1 MEKDIY
7 GYPSIVMIKPC
18 APMKKIIFFA
28 IFLALSLPVH
38 EAGALT
44 LAVEDAWEPYANPDG
59 TGMSVEIVTA
69 AFKSVGVDVVFEVLP
84 YARVLHEVKSGKYVG
99 GFNVA
104 REASREDDFLW
115 GREMLFLA
123 HAHYY
128 HHKSRPLRVQDAR
141 SLQGGEKIGVIR
153 GYEYGNLFHDHQGIV
168 RVWANRHDQIIDM
181 LRLGRV
187 QAVIMFE
194 KTAGLYRRKMHLAD
208 EVQAAFPSEPSRIFV
223 AFSRRHPEATRYLEL
238 LDEGLRRIKAD
249 GTYQAILDKY

>member
-1 MEKDIY
+1 
-7 GYPSIVMIKPC
+7 
-18 APMKKIIFFA
+18 MKKIICFA
-28 IFLALSLPVH
+28 MFLALSLPSLG
-38 EAGALT
+38 ACALT

-69 AFKSVGVDVVFEVLP
+69 AFKSVGVDVVLEVLP

-99 GFNVA
+99 GLNVA
-104 REASREDDFLW
+104 RETSREDDFLW

-128 HHKSRPLRVQDAR
+128 HHKSRPLRVQEPR
-141 SLQGGEKIGVIR
+141 SLQGGERIGVIR
-153 GYEYGNLFHDHQGIV
+153 GYEYGNLFHDHEGIV

-181 LRLGRV
+181 LRLDRV

-194 KTAGLYRRKMHLAD
+194 KTAGLYLREMHLED
-208 EVQAAFPSEPSRIFV
+208 EIQAAFPSEPSRIFV
-223 AFSRRHPEATRYLEL
+223 AFSKHRPEAPHYLEL

>member
-1 MEKDIY
+1 M
-7 GYPSIVMIKPC
+7 VIKPC
-18 APMKKIIFFA
+18 VPMKKIICFA
-28 IFLALSLPVH
+28 IFLALSLPLH

-69 AFKSVGVDVVFEVLP
+69 AFRSVGVDVVLEVLP

-128 HHKSRPLRVQDAR
+128 HHKSRPLRVQDVR

-249 GTYQAILDKY
+249 GTYQTILDKY

>member
-1 MEKDIY
+1 
-7 GYPSIVMIKPC
+7 
-18 APMKKIIFFA
+18 
-28 IFLALSLPVH
+28 LH

-69 AFKSVGVDVVFEVLP
+69 AFRSVGVDVVLEVLP

-128 HHKSRPLRVQDAR
+128 HHKSRPLRVQDVR

-249 GTYQAILDKY
+249 GTYQTILDKY